1 MMLKWRRGLIIMTEQ
16 VCELFCGAGGMGLGF
31 SQHFEITKAVD
42 IMPAAVRT
50 YGSNHPDTETRKK
63 DVRNLSGCLGDFD
76 GITGIIGGP
85 PCQAWSRRNIRKV
98 ENDPR
103 ARLVDEYMRLVEEVK
118 PRFFVVENV
127 VGIPKAVKE
136 GVAAKGRELG
146 YQIRSACL
154 NAAHYGAAQTRRRW
168 ICIGIR
174 EGNLGNLRITPAR
187 TVRQA
192 FAPLIKNWGIMQS
205 RPATIAKMA
214 TATPDTWA
222 PMSGKYGNMI
232 RLEWDRPAPTVVN
245 PKKVYMVHPG
255 EARNISLAEA
265 AALQGFPSG
274 YIWKGSDTDIAQMI
288 ANAMP
293 AEMADTIAEAIAGG
307 AS

>member
-1 MMLKWRRGLIIMTEQ
+1 MRDQ

-31 SQHFEITKAVD
+31 SQHFEITEAVD

-50 YGSNHPDTETRKK
+50 YGANHPETDTRKK
-63 DVRNLSGCLGDFD
+63 DVCTLTGCRGDFD

-98 ENDPR
+98 SDDPR
-103 ARLVDEYMRLVEEVK
+103 ARLVDEYLRIVEEIL
-118 PRFFVVENV
+118 PRFWVVENV
-127 VGIPKAVKE
+127 VGIPKATKDH
-136 GVAAKGRELG
+136 VAERGRALG
-146 YQIRSACL
+146 YQVFSACL
-154 NAAHYGAAQTRRRW
+154 NASHYGAAQTRRRW
-168 ICIGIR
+168 ICIGTR
-174 EGNLGNLRITPAR
+174 GSTLDALRPTQPR

-192 FAPLIKNWGIMQS
+192 FTALQDNWGVMQS
-205 RPATIAKMA
+205 RPATLAKLA
-214 TATPDTWA
+214 TATTDEWA

-255 EARNISLAEA
+255 EVRNISLAEA
-265 AALQGFPSG
+265 AALQGFPPD
-274 YIWKGSDTDIAQMI
+274 YVWKGSDTDIAQMI

-293 AEMADTIAEAIAGG
+293 AEMAGAIAGAIAGG
-307 AS
+307 AT

>member
-1 MMLKWRRGLIIMTEQ
+1 
-16 VCELFCGAGGMGLGF
+16 MGLGF
-31 SQHFEITKAVD
+31 SQHFEIVKAVD

-50 YGSNHPDTETRKK
+50 YGSNHPDTETRKN
-63 DVRNLSGCLGDFD
+63 DVRNLTGCRGDFD

-154 NAAHYGAAQTRRRW
+154 NASQYGAAQTRRRW
-168 ICIGIR
+168 ICIGVR
-174 EGNLGNLRITPAR
+174 DGGLSGLRITPAR

-192 FAPLIKNWGIMQS
+192 FAPLCKNWGLMQS

-232 RLEWDRPAPTVVN
+232 RLEWDQPAPTVVN

-255 EARNISLAEA
+255 EVRNISLAEA
-265 AALQGFPSG
+265 AALQGFPPG

-293 AEMADTIAEAIAGG
+293 AEMADAIAEAIAGG
-307 AS
+307 VA